1 MTKNQKS
8 YSFTFAMEIE
18 IIVMPLTLYTLINVR
33 KFSESW
39 IELSVLQRGGADAR
53 AELIRWNTALNIV

>member
-1 MTKNQKS
+1 
-8 YSFTFAMEIE
+8 MEIE